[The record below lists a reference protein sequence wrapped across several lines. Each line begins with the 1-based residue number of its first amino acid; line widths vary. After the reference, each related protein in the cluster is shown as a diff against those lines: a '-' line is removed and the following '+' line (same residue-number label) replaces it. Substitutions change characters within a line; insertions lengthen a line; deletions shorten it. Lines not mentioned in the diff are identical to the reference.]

1 MNEKLTKEKDPYLG
15 QENRCEWSLQT
26 AAPLPERFS
35 ARVTV
40 IKAIKLSNFSP
51 LASCNR
57 E

>member
-1 MNEKLTKEKDPYLG
+1 VNEKLTKEKDPYLG
-15 QENRCEWSLQT
+15 QENCCEWSLQT

-51 LASCNR
+51 LASYNH

>member
-26 AAPLPERFS
+26 AAPLPEHFS
-35 ARVTV
+35 ARVRV
-40 IKAIKLSNFSP
+40 IKAVTLSNFSP
-51 LASCNR
+51 LASYNH